1 MHYSHLLLPLGQ
13 AQVQV
18 PPPVIDEVVQDIVRG
33 LLEDM
38 GLGPGGNA
46 PGSLQDAF
54 TARAAELLFRGQRI
68 TVHEGAVLAGD
79 AAQLDLVQAT
89 GGYGDL
95 GRLLLEAQIRTRRV
109 DLRVLTA
116 DTATDFWASAC
127 AHPTRHDWLL
137 DMRLELNQDLGNGI
151 QFTLQHKHSGL
162 SALAQVLERWV
173 WHLLRLDV
181 RIQPVARID
190 DPKWRWHTGLDA
202 VSSALLNDL
211 YQGHEVSPERH
222 RQLIGLF
229 KLSFVQPQEM
239 RPDLQRA
246 EGVPVYLGLAHQPDG
261 LLKLKPQN
269 LVLNLPLARD

>member
-1 MHYSHLLLPLGQ
+1 M
-13 AQVQV
+13 
-18 PPPVIDEVVQDIVRG
+18 VQDIVRG

-38 GLGPGGNA
+38 GLGPGGAA
-46 PGSLQDAF
+46 PGAPQDAF
-54 TARAAELLFRGQRI
+54 TARAAELLCRRQRI

-79 AAQLDLVQAT
+79 AEQLDLVQAT

-95 GRLLLEAQIRTRRV
+95 GRLLKEANIRPRRV

-116 DTATDFWASAC
+116 ETATDFWASAC
-127 AHPTRHDWLL
+127 ALPTRRDWLL
-137 DMRLELNQDLGNGI
+137 DMRLELNQDLGHGI

-162 SALAQVLERWV
+162 TALAQVLERWV
-173 WHLLRLDV
+173 WHLLRVDV
-181 RIQPVARID
+181 RIQPVPRID

-202 VSSALLNDL
+202 VSSAVLNDL
-211 YQGHEVSPERH
+211 YEGNDVSPERQ

-229 KLSFVQPQEM
+229 QLTFVQPQEM
-239 RPDLQRA
+239 RRDLQRA
-246 EGVPVYLGLAHQPDG
+246 EGLPVYLGLAHQPDG